1 MKETTIIYAHPN
13 KESFNHAILKKIE
26 DALQD
31 QDQPY
36 TVLDLYHDQFN
47 SVHSKEE
54 LQYFSE
60 GKAVDPLVIS
70 YQQQLKKTSH
80 LILIFPIWWYDLPAI
95 LKGFFDKVMLNQFSH
110 INTPAGVKGLLTT
123 IEKVTIIT
131 TSKSPTWYLK
141 YFGGNVIKKG
151 LIQSTLKTIGIRKSK
166 WVNLD
171 QIDKSSTQKRTKFLE
186 RLSRLVA

>member
-1 MKETTIIYAHPN
+1 M
-13 KESFNHAILKKIE
+13 
-26 DALQD
+26 
-31 QDQPY
+31 
-36 TVLDLYHDQFN
+36 
-47 SVHSKEE
+47 
-54 LQYFSE
+54 QYFSE

-80 LILIFPIWWYDLPAI
+80 LILIFPIWWYNLPAI

-141 YFGGNVIKKG
+141 YFGGNVIKKS
-151 LIQSTLKTIGIRKSK
+151 LIQSTLKTIGISKSK